1 MIKEFSSHSNCLLPR
16 GNNNNPIKYSPLLTE
31 AHIWFFLYHTIY
43 STIKEAM
50 LIVRHLQMNANSSW
64 RTISINGFAL
74 KWDLWNKRT
83 KYKTTKDFEMT
94 FPNFSRNIL
103 VSSFGFHKYEWIDEA
118 LHLIDIEL
126 ILSILSNYRLFFFC
140 EKCRKIKYCVLAF
153 LKIRMI

>member
-43 STIKEAM
+43 STIKAVM
-50 LIVRHLQMNANSSW
+50 LIVHHLQMNANSSW

-83 KYKTTKDFEMT
+83 KYKTTTDFEMT

-103 VSSFGFHKYEWIDEA
+103 VSLFGIYKYEWSFLRFIFP
-118 LHLIDIEL
+118 LN
-126 ILSILSNYRLFFFC
+126 LSIIINYRLFFIY
-140 EKCRKIKYCVLAF
+140 EKCKKIKHCVLTF
-153 LKIRMI
+153 LKIWTI